1 MRIAMNTRKIDNGS
15 HDENKHPFLTRMA
28 SYIKY
33 DEIYGSSISLN
44 EIIELIRSLP
54 QKYWCITA
62 STSILVLEY
71 HEFEDKYQSM
81 IFNRLFPQE
90 LLKKQIKIE
99 GGKRVFFHRMQLLAL
114 LRLALLYSDTGKTDS
129 VEDDEARKNITARC
143 LLGISSLI
151 YEKQVEESRPAI
163 NMQLFWNKLT
173 VNLSQQL
180 TSQEKVYLMSFLSV
194 YYHGMQE
201 NLNHLIGRY
210 KDMLLD
216 IPNDTDFNPER
227 GSKDILSSALMEST
241 NLTVEEYAALAFG
254 ILCYYFP
261 ESNLL
266 KSLSNFP
273 IDRKTYFSKTTLRD
287 KSCIASLFDT
297 LSFFVSDFR
306 EANIHEG
313 DKQESMLD
321 FKTFMLKPLISLEDS
336 SNLYPCSIRYLQ
348 RLISLEN
355 ALYWIAAGNKQMDN
369 LKNYIGQVFEFY
381 CWKVCERIQSNAI
394 IKPKFFKEPEYGPVH
409 SRRKACDAILVYGNS
424 AVLMEFKTKSLKL
437 ERTIIDCDFDSLIE
451 DINMAFIKSNGK
463 DKAAKQIDETIRA
476 LRNGSLHLS
485 GIDTRTITNYYPIIV
500 TFQNWPLGPFVYD
513 LIRRMVNTSG
523 LLRQS
528 YCSPVEIWSC
538 EELEYIETILAND
551 TIPPLDIPSIIR
563 DKLNSSYGNMNM
575 YSFLWDKRHDML
587 KNNKYV
593 TGKMEEMFE
602 VIKSQLRLTE

>member
-1 MRIAMNTRKIDNGS
+1 MNTISTDNGS
-15 HDENKHPFLTRMA
+15 QDKNKHPFLSRIG
-28 SYIKY
+28 SYITY
-33 DEIYGSSISLN
+33 EEIYGSSVSLN
-44 EIIELIRSLP
+44 EIIDLVRSLP
-54 QKYWCITA
+54 LKYWCLTA
-62 STSILVLEY
+62 STSVLLLEY
-71 HEFEDKYQSM
+71 HEFEEEYQGV
-81 IFNRLFPQE
+81 IFNRLFPKE
-90 LLKKQIKIE
+90 LLKKQIKID

-151 YEKQVEESRPAI
+151 HEKQVAESSPAI

-173 VNLSQQL
+173 VNLRQQL
-180 TSQEKVYLMSFLSV
+180 TSPEKVYLMSFLSV

-216 IPNDTDFNPER
+216 IPSDPHFNPE
-227 GSKDILSSALMEST
+227 GVSKDIFSNALMEST

-273 IDRKTYFSKTTLRD
+273 IDRKTYFSNTTLRD
-287 KSCIASLFDT
+287 KGCIASLFDT
-297 LSFFVSDFR
+297 LSLFVSDFR

-355 ALYWIAAGNKQMDN
+355 ALYWIAAGNEQGDN

-451 DINMAFIKSNGK
+451 DINMAFIKSNEK

-485 GIDTRTITNYYPIIV
+485 GMDSRTITNYFPIIV
-500 TFQNWPLGPFVYD
+500 TFQSWPLGPFVYD

-523 LLRQS
+523 SLRQP
-528 YCSPVEIWSC
+528 YCAPVEIWSC
-538 EELEYIETILAND
+538 EELEYIEAILTNAKVS
-551 TIPPLDIPSIIR
+551 PLDIPSIIR
-563 DKLNSSYGNMNM
+563 DKLNSEYRNMNM

-593 TGKMEEMFE
+593 TSKMNEMFE
-602 VIKSQLRLTE
+602 MIEGQLGLTE